1 MHVHRLQGRSIHT
14 YINSHQHRPQK
25 KTENSLPL
33 SRTIRVHPSGVGL
46 QVDLPYGRSILQV
59 DHPKE
64 QAFEQKQVSEMSPC
78 QS

>member
-1 MHVHRLQGRSIHT
+1 MYIDYRVDRFTPSSIHT
-14 YINSHQHRPQK
+14 NIDLK
-25 KTENSLPL
+25 KNLKTPFPL
-33 SRTIRVHPSGVGL
+33 VGRSGIYPSGVGL